1 MCVCLF
7 LDDPIL
13 KVMPKFLL
21 ISLLTTNPSRTMDV
35 NTQDQE
41 SDYPGEG
48 EELETHGDLWLPQDR
63 PSQTSQMLLPSV
75 PLKAGNFSQGERLH
89 LILGSM
95 EEYSM
100 VPNLALRS
108 Y

>member
-21 ISLLTTNPSRTMDV
+21 ISLLTTNPSRTMDA
-35 NTQDQE
+35 NTQDQQ

-48 EELETHGDLWLPQDR
+48 EELENSWLPEIFGSHRIDLHKHPR
-63 PSQTSQMLLPSV
+63 CFCLLCHLRLGISV
-75 PLKAGNFSQGERLH
+75 GEKDCT
-89 LILGSM
+89 
-95 EEYSM
+95 
-100 VPNLALRS
+100 
-108 Y
+108 